1 MRTPPFIFGSLFSLG
16 LLAACETRHPASAPG
31 AAPPPIAQ
39 QAPTATQQPALRP
52 VAAAAASTDTTLLLS
67 QALGSKL
74 RGYRLES
81 FTEGDI
87 NQDQRPDFIAIFQ
100 TSKASDSTATEPRGV
115 HFRRVALI
123 LNQGWPQLKL
133 AATNDNVIDC
143 SGCAHMAIYD
153 AYRGTTITGPY
164 FSFEST
170 DGGCE
175 RVMEVR
181 TFRYSKAQKNWFL
194 HKMGRDTMVC
204 SDTTDQGPYHEE
216 RTTHNF
222 GKIAFDKF
230 ESVDFN

>member
-1 MRTPPFIFGSLFSLG
+1 MRAHPFIFGG
-16 LLAACETRHPASAPG
+16 LLALAACEARHQASVPVTASPSVT
-31 AAPPPIAQ
+31 PS
-39 QAPTATQQPALRP
+39 PTAATQQPAPLP
-52 VAAAAASTDTTLLLS
+52 VATAAARTDTTLLLS
-67 QALGSKL
+67 QALGAKL
-74 RGYRLES
+74 QGYRLES

-100 TSKASDSTATEPRGV
+100 TSKAEDSTASEPRGV

-123 LNQGWPQLKL
+123 LNQGWPRLKL

-143 SGCAHMAIYD
+143 SGCAHMAMYD
-153 AYRGTTITGPY
+153 AYQGTTITGPY

-170 DGGCE
+170 DGGCT
-175 RVMEVR
+175 RTMEVR

-204 SDTTDQGPYHEE
+204 SDSTQQGADHEE
-216 RTTHNF
+216 RTTRDF

>member
-1 MRTPPFIFGSLFSLG
+1 MRAHPLIFCGLLG
-16 LLAACETRHPASAPG
+16 LAACEARHQASAP
-31 AAPPPIAQ
+31 ARASATPLP
-39 QAPTATQQPALRP
+39 PTATQQPATLP
-52 VAAAAASTDTTLLLS
+52 IATTAAAAGTDTTLLLS
-67 QALGSKL
+67 QALGAKL
-74 RGYRLES
+74 QGYRLES

-87 NQDQRPDFIAIFQ
+87 NQDQRPDFIAVFQ
-100 TSKASDSTATEPRGV
+100 TSKAADSTASEPRGV
-115 HFRRVALI
+115 HSRRVALI
-123 LNQGWPQLKL
+123 LNQGWPRLKL

-194 HKMGRDTMVC
+194 HKMGRDTMIC
-204 SDTTDQGPYHEE
+204 SDTTDEGAYHEE
-216 RTTHNF
+216 KTTRDF

>member
-1 MRTPPFIFGSLFSLG
+1 MAFMRVSPLIFCSLLG
-16 LLAACETRHPASAPG
+16 LAACEVRHQASAPET
-31 AAPPPIAQ
+31 AAPSTTPSP
-39 QAPTATQQPALRP
+39 PTASQQPVRRP
-52 VAAAAASTDTTLLLS
+52 VTAVTSPDTTLLLS
-67 QALGSKL
+67 RALGAKL

-100 TSKASDSTATEPRGV
+100 TSKATDSTASEPRGV
-115 HFRRVALI
+115 HMRRVALI
-123 LNQGWPQLKL
+123 LNQGWPHLQL
-133 AATNDNVIDC
+133 AATNDNVVDC

-170 DGGCE
+170 DGGCD

-194 HKMGRDTMVC
+194 HKMGRDTMEC
-204 SDTTDQGPYHEE
+204 SDTTGQGPYHEE
-216 RTTHNF
+216 RTTHDF
-222 GKIAFDKF
+222 GKITFAGF